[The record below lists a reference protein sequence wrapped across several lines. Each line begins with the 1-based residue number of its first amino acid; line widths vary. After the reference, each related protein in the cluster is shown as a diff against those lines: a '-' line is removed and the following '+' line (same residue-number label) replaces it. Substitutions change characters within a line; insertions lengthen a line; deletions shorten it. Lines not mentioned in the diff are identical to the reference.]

1 MGPVVEPV
9 DPEAHFPTQAD
20 VVVIG
25 GGIIGVSAAH
35 ALAERGISVA
45 LCEKGQIA
53 GEQSSRNW
61 GWVRKTG
68 RDQREMPLIMESL
81 RIWEGL
87 DKRIGA
93 DTGFKAAGILYV
105 AETEAVENHH
115 SAWLQRA
122 EPYQMG
128 VRQITP
134 DEIAKLLPNTTKR
147 FRSALYCPTDGRA
160 EPQKAAPAIARAAR
174 VMGASI
180 LTNCAVRGIERTAGR
195 VSAVV
200 TEQGRIACNAV
211 ILAGGAWTRLFCGSL
226 GLTLPQL
233 KVLSSVMRTA
243 PLDGAPEPAAWTND
257 FAFRRRQ
264 DGGYTIA
271 DGHGTLVPI
280 VPDTFRFATKFLPA
294 LKAEWKGL
302 RLRLDD
308 RFMTEARTPKTW
320 ALDAISP
327 FETTRVLDP
336 TPDVANLMKVKDRLI
351 RAFPAFAGMKIEQH
365 WAGLI
370 DAMPDAVP
378 VISTVDTMPGLVIAT
393 GFSGHGF
400 GIGPAAGRLAAD
412 LATGSPPIVD
422 PTAFRFS
429 RFSDGSPIIVEAG
442 L

>member
-1 MGPVVEPV
+1 MGPVVDSV
-9 DPEAHFPTQAD
+9 DPESFFPQSVD

-25 GGIIGVSAAH
+25 GGIVGVSTAFS
-35 ALAERGISVA
+35 LAERGISVA
-45 LCEKGQIA
+45 LCEKGHIA

-68 RDQREMPLIMESL
+68 RDQREMPLIIESL
-81 RIWEGL
+81 RLWEGL
-87 DKRIGA
+87 DRKIA
-93 DTGFKAAGILYV
+93 SDTGFTAAGILYV
-105 AETEAVENHH
+105 AEDEATERSHT
-115 SAWLQRA
+115 AWLGRA

-128 VRQITP
+128 VRQISGN
-134 DEIAKLLPNTTKR
+134 ELANLLPGATRR

-174 VMGASI
+174 ALGAAI
-180 LTNCAVRGIERTAGR
+180 LPQCAVRGIEQTAGR
-195 VSAVV
+195 VSGVV
-200 TEQGRIACNAV
+200 TEHGRIACNAV
-211 ILAGGAWTRLFCGSL
+211 VLAGGAWTRLFCGSL

-243 PLDGAPEPAAWTND
+243 PMAGTPEPAAWTES

-271 DGHGTLVPI
+271 DGHGTAVPL
-280 VPDTFRFATKFLPA
+280 VPDTFRFALKFLPA
-294 LKAEWKGL
+294 LKAEWNGL

-308 RFMTEARTPKTW
+308 RFMTELRQPKQW
-320 ALDAISP
+320 ALDAPSP
-327 FETTRVLDP
+327 FEKTRVLDP
-336 TPDVANLMKVKDRLI
+336 TPDVARLHKVKDRLVKT
-351 RAFPAFAGMKIEQH
+351 FPSFAGVKIEQC

-370 DAMPDAVP
+370 DVTPDAVP
-378 VISTVDTMPGLVIAT
+378 VISTVDRLPGLVIAT

-400 GIGPAAGRLAAD
+400 GIGPGAGRLAAD
-412 LATGSPPIVD
+412 LATGARPFVD

-429 RFSDGSPIIVEAG
+429 RFHDGSPIIVEAG

>member
-1 MGPVVEPV
+1 MGPVVESV
-9 DPEAHFPTQAD
+9 DPERVFPTAAD

-25 GGIIGVSAAH
+25 GGIIGTSAAH
-35 ALAERGISVA
+35 ALAARGISVA
-45 LCEKGQIA
+45 LCEKGHIA

-68 RDQREMPLIMESL
+68 RDQREMPLIVESL
-81 RIWEGL
+81 RMWEGL
-87 DKRIGA
+87 DKRIEG
-93 DTGFKAAGILYV
+93 DTGFKAAGILFV
-105 AETEAVENHH
+105 AETEAVEKHH
-115 SAWLQRA
+115 SEWLQRA
-122 EPYQMG
+122 EPFQMG
-128 VRQITP
+128 VRQITAA
-134 DEIAKLLPNTTKR
+134 EVAKLLPGGTKPV
-147 FRSALYCPTDGRA
+147 RSALYCPTDGRA

-174 VMGASI
+174 NLGAAI
-180 LTNCAVRGIERTAGR
+180 LTQCAVRGIEQTGGR
-195 VSAVV
+195 ISAVV
-200 TEQGRIACNAV
+200 TERGRITCKAV
-211 ILAGGAWTRLFCGSL
+211 ILAGGAWTRLFCGTL

-264 DGGYTIA
+264 DGGYNIA
-271 DGHGTLVPI
+271 DGHGTVVPI

-308 RFMTEARTPKTW
+308 RFMTEARMPKTW
-320 ALDAISP
+320 AMDAVSP
-327 FETTRVLDP
+327 FEQNRVLDP

-351 RAFPAFAGMKIEQH
+351 KAYPSFAGMKIEQH

-378 VISTVDTMPGLVIAT
+378 VISTVDTLPGLVIAT

-412 LATGSPPIVD
+412 LATGAQPIVD
-422 PTAFRFS
+422 PTPFRFS
-429 RFSDGSPIIVEAG
+429 RFSDGSPIVVEAG